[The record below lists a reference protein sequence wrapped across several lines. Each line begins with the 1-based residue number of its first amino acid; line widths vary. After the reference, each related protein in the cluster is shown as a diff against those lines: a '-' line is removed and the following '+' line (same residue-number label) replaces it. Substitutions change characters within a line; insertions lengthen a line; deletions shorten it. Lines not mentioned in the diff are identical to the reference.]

1 MFLTTLAYVYHSHGS
16 STREHT
22 TPFRRYF
29 ARRVRATLAISP
41 LAVRSCLF
49 MYGIAGFK
57 LTLSH
62 IQGMWPVKIVLDL

>member
-1 MFLTTLAYVYHSHGS
+1 MSTIPMDRPLHEHVRT
-16 STREHT
+16 TREHT
-22 TPFRRYF
+22 TPFRRSF

-41 LAVRSCLF
+41 LPVRDCIF

-62 IQGMWPVKIVLDL
+62 ILGM